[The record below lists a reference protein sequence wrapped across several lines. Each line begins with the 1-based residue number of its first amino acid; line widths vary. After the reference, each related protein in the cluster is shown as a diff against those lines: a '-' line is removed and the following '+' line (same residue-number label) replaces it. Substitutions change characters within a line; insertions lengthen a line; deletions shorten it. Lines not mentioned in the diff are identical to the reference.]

1 VVLGL
6 LAKLLLIFLFAAE
19 GTGPMPQCALLHYTV
34 PHSTPLPPLSTACPS
49 CHVFLHP
56 PPTPPVPLP
65 QDVQTGNP
73 QCLIPLD
80 NIDVEAVTDS
90 SDTLRMYSTIPGT
103 SIKSAKKPRGA
114 RGSFVQGKHEDFV
127 LRASSGRDRDAWVN
141 ALKLEVT
148 RGPFMRLIDSKR
160 RQAAALSTMDPFAAR
175 LSR

>member
-1 VVLGL
+1 MRT
-6 LAKLLLIFLFAAE
+6 AS
-19 GTGPMPQCALLHYTV
+19 LHR
-34 PHSTPLPPLSTACPS
+34 PPLHPLPCNLFVQRPLS
-49 CHVFLHP
+49 HK
-56 PPTPPVPLP
+56 P

>member
-1 VVLGL
+1 
-6 LAKLLLIFLFAAE
+6 
-19 GTGPMPQCALLHYTV
+19 
-34 PHSTPLPPLSTACPS
+34 
-49 CHVFLHP
+49 
-56 PPTPPVPLP
+56 
-65 QDVQTGNP
+65 VQTGNP

-80 NIDVEAVTDS
+80 NIDVEAMTDS
-90 SDTLRMYSTIPGT
+90 SDALRMYSTIPGT